1 MAARGPGT
9 TGLPAPSPPGLV
21 VRGSR
26 FSHAQTLDRLIAAIA
41 AHGATLFAVIDHTA
55 NAATVGLELPPTSVL
70 IFGNPAVGTPVMLAA
85 PSLALDLPSRILV
98 RSTVN
103 RTVDVIYLD
112 PAELAER
119 HGLAG
124 DDVTGLAGL
133 VRIVD
138 DVLR

>member
-1 MAARGPGT
+1 M
-9 TGLPAPSPPGLV
+9 
-21 VRGSR
+21 
-26 FSHAQTLDRLIAAIA
+26 
-41 AHGATLFAVIDHTA
+41 IDHTA